1 MTTNQE
7 MIMSLLTALRRT
19 MWIAPIGLALSL
31 LLGAA
36 SPAQVPKTR
45 LLIVGSTTMG
55 PLLEAIGARYQRL
68 HPDVRIE
75 VQLGGSGRGASDT
88 RQGKADIG
96 MVSRAIGETDND
108 LYGIPIARDGVAAV
122 VHKSNPVNTLSHRQL
137 ADIYSGKVTNWRQLG
152 GQDGPIRVLA
162 GPAEGGS
169 SELFAHY
176 LQIPY
181 KKLIVQ
187 QVLVANADR
196 IDAVAADPLAIV
208 YVSVGEAERKVQGGQ
223 TIKLL
228 AIDGTSA
235 TSANVRSSNYPMSRP
250 LTLVSRGVPTGLAKG
265 FIEYCVTS
273 QVTDLIIN
281 YDFIPYLD

>member
-1 MTTNQE
+1 MRISKT
-7 MIMSLLTALRRT
+7 LRRA
-19 MWIAPIGLALSL
+19 MWLAPIGLALSL
-31 LLGAA
+31 LLGAT

-75 VQLGGSGRGASDT
+75 VQLGGSGRGAGDT

-96 MVSRAIGETDND
+96 MVSRVLDDADID
-108 LYGIPIARDGVAAV
+108 LYGIPIARDGVAVV
-122 VHKSNPVNTLSHRQL
+122 VHKSNAVKALSKRQL

-152 GQDGPIRVLA
+152 GPDGPVRVLGA
-162 GPAEGGS
+162 AADSGA

-176 LQIPY
+176 LEIPY
-181 KKLIVQ
+181 KKLMLQ
-187 QVLVANADR
+187 QVILANADR
-196 IDAVAADPLAIV
+196 INAVAGDPLAIV
-208 YVSVGEAERKVQGGQ
+208 YVSFGEAERKVQRGQ

-228 AIDGTSA
+228 AIDGVSA
-235 TSANVRSSNYPMSRP
+235 TGANVRSSNYPLSRP
-250 LTLVSRGVPTGLAKG
+250 LTLVSRGAPVGRAKG
-265 FIEYCVTS
+265 FIEYCLTS

>member
-1 MTTNQE
+1 
-7 MIMSLLTALRRT
+7 MSISTILRRA
-19 MWIAPIGLALSL
+19 MWIAPIGFALSV
-31 LLGAA
+31 LLGAT
-36 SPAQVPKTR
+36 SPAQVPRTR

-96 MVSRAIGETDND
+96 MVSRVLGETDTD

-122 VHKSNPVNTLSHRQL
+122 VHKSNVVNTLSNRQL

-152 GQDGPIRVLA
+152 GPDGSIHVLGA
-162 GPAEGGS
+162 APDSGA

-181 KKLIVQ
+181 KKLKLQ
-187 QVLVANADR
+187 QVIVANADR
-196 IDAVAADPLAIV
+196 INAVAADPLAIV
-208 YVSVGEAERKVQGGQ
+208 YLSVGEAERKVQLGQ

-228 AIDGTSA
+228 AIDGVFA
-235 TSANVRSSNYPMSRP
+235 TGANVRSSNYPLSRP
-250 LTLVSRGVPTGLAKG
+250 LTLVSRGAPMGLAKG

-281 YDFIPYLD
+281 YDFMPYLD